1 MRNIIKKFSTFLLF
15 LIFILSAN
23 TSFAQNAKSKK
34 LKEKETKEYFDESG
48 GFKHRL
54 WYGIHF
60 AGNIFQFTSDRFRI
74 APIVSVGYKATDRFS
89 VGLVGKMDYSYERL
103 YTTSGK
109 RIVFSSTD
117 FGGGAFA
124 RFKFVENIFGHAE
137 LEATKF
143 QFATGVDIAGN
154 IIKQTL
160 VQQHCY
166 LGGGYRSGMNNWGYE
181 IMLLYNVLDKPTSV
195 RFPID
200 IRIGFSYKF

>member
-1 MRNIIKKFSTFLLF
+1 MKNTIKNFSTFLLF
-15 LIFILSAN
+15 LIFILSSN
-23 TSFAQNAKSKK
+23 MSFAQKAKSKK

-60 AGNIFQFTSDRFRI
+60 GGSFFQFTGNQFQI
-74 APIVSVGYKATDRFS
+74 APIFSVGYKATDRFS
-89 VGLVGKMDYSYERL
+89 VGLVGKIDYYYERL
-103 YTTSGK
+103 FLTNGSRLTYSTTNL
-109 RIVFSSTD
+109 
-117 FGGGAFA
+117 GGGAFA
-124 RFKFVENIFGHAE
+124 RFKFVENIFAHAE

-143 QFATGVDIAGN
+143 QRPIGFDAAG
-154 IIKQTL
+154 KVLKETL

-200 IRIGFSYKF
+200 IRFGFSYKF